1 VHYTRQEWA
10 LTRTSP
16 PSPQQVGTDGHY
28 GQLPRK
34 HPSQPPRPCRGS
46 KSPRALSARGT
57 CDRSPVRTN
66 RPRTRHVRTS
76 RRALSRS
83 PGRRLNDST
92 PIRPATR
99 LQTPPQAPRQHPW
112 HAVAGQAPSQL
123 PHRYP
128 TPATPAPRRP
138 CRHHNKRRPK
148 HPQQAPTAGTLSDT
162 SPRRRVDDLTDT
174 ARSVPKGAPEASR
187 YRHTATTQQ
196 TPSPLPRGTSRT
208 PSPTPR
214 RTTDTTPNPTDV
226 TTDTTPNPADVLTDT
241 ATSVHAGF
249 LTDLGRRHRKVPHR
263 HRDRHHPQ
271 DGAKDL
277 PRHSNDCLRT
287 LMACSSPTAIKFANV
302 AVPP

>member
-1 VHYTRQEWA
+1 MHYTRQEWA

-83 PGRRLNDST
+83 PSRRLNDST
-92 PIRPATR
+92 PIRSQRAYRPRPKRPVSTHCTPSPDKHPANSPTD
-99 LQTPPQAPRQHPW
+99 T
-112 HAVAGQAPSQL
+112 
-123 PHRYP
+123 P

-148 HPQQAPTAGTLSDT
+148 HPQQAPSATPA
-162 SPRRRVDDLTDT
+162 PRRRVDDLTDT
-174 ARSVPKGAPEASR
+174 ARSVPRGAPEASR